1 MSASK
6 RLREDAAARK
16 AGLKSTES
24 EEGRKWLWKALNPA
38 DSNTAA
44 IGIPTGQSNNIST
57 LNYQSQYDITAPPGV
72 TSAYPSF
79 DCDLYLNHNP
89 VLFGT
94 AISYPSGSMDLSGVN
109 NFEINTVV
117 SPTDGGNYIVTVTI
131 TPDDIPP
138 KPVALRTVQ
147 QLTNSQIDPRAF
159 QYSNSLAS
167 KRVLYSQV
175 IQKARLSYGA
185 AHVIP
190 TCSDLHNGGL
200 ITACQQVCEPK
211 ESMIDETNGIHLL
224 SYNENDFPNIED
236 TIQNPQMYSAR
247 YNDGCYMPYK
257 IRDPFNN
264 DYVSSEREMTCRAP
278 YVVTGVSMLVADMF
292 GNLEGDKFVVSET
305 ATATRYT
312 VKQVPMTLVQATD
325 STMFKITGTTS
336 TATTG
341 GNTAKTKSN
350 VLAIRFDVCNL
361 IGQRGYFYVSL
372 NDEELKSSNSV
383 YSENYS
389 TIITSSASAS
399 SYKQMANMFNGPFN
413 ESLSGEFTANQLE
426 ASGNG
431 ALWMSMFQGKQW
443 FHIPRLITAWD
454 AQGTGASM
462 NPRGIQWVSVDTTY
476 TAAASLK
483 ALTRGTIPDM
493 LEKQMCTV
501 HMTGVSSTAPIKLI
515 MRIGVEILLTAS
527 SLYSPFKY
535 ISPEYDESAIKS
547 YLRCTRAM
555 RDAYYANAGG
565 IGGQAEFVK
574 AMTDLVEYGSPMALS
589 RVLNQGGNYVS
600 LIG

>member
-1 MSASK
+1 MSATK

-16 AGLKSTES
+16 AGLKSVES

-38 DSNTAA
+38 DSSTAA

-79 DCDLYLNHNP
+79 DCDLYLNHNS
-89 VLFGT
+89 VIFGT
-94 AISYPSGSMDLSGVN
+94 AISYPSGSIDLSAVGT
-109 NFEINTVV
+109 FEINTTVNAAEK
-117 SPTDGGNYIVTVTI
+117 TVTVKI
-131 TPDDIPP
+131 TPDDIPD

-175 IQKARLSYGA
+175 IQKARMSYGS

-278 YVVTGVSMLVADMF
+278 YVVTGVSLLVADQF
-292 GNLEGDKFVVSET
+292 GTVAGGVLSQTQTKD
-305 ATATRYT
+305 ATNFT
-312 VKQVPMTLVQATD
+312 VRQVPMTLTQAQD
-325 STMFKITGTTS
+325 STMFAI
-336 TATTG
+336 TATTQTARSNG
-341 GNTAKTKSN
+341 GTAETLSN

-372 NDEELKSSNSV
+372 NDESKSDAESKSYGFSN
-383 YSENYS
+383 
-389 TIITSSASAS
+389 IISNATSST
-399 SYKQMANMFNGPFN
+399 SYKQMSNMFNGPFV
-413 ESLSGEFTANQLE
+413 EGMSGTFTAGQLE
-426 ASGNG
+426 ATANKPI
-431 ALWMSMFQGKQW
+431 WQSMFQGKQW
-443 FHIPRLITAWD
+443 FRIPRLITAWD
-454 AQGTGASM
+454 AQGLGASQ
-462 NPRGIQWVSVDTTY
+462 NPMGIQWVSVDTTL
-476 TAAASLK
+476 TSLSSLK

-501 HMTGVSSTAPIKLI
+501 HMTGVSATAPIKLI
-515 MRIGVEILLTAS
+515 MRMGVEILLTAS

-565 IGGQAEFVK
+565 IGGQAEFIR
-574 AMTDLVEYGSPMALS
+574 AMTDLVEYGSPLALS

>member
-1 MSASK
+1 MSVAK
-6 RLREDAAARK
+6 RLREDEAARK
-16 AGLKSTES
+16 AGLKATES

-38 DSNTAA
+38 DPGTAA

-89 VLFGT
+89 VIFGT
-94 AISYPSGSMDLSGVN
+94 AISYPSGSMDLSGVGT
-109 NFEINTVV
+109 FEINTTVD
-117 SPTDGGNYIVTVTI
+117 TTEKTVTVKI
-131 TPDDIPP
+131 TPDDIPD

-147 QLTNSQIDPRAF
+147 QLMNSQIDPRAF

-175 IQKARLSYGA
+175 IQKARLSYGS

-190 TCSDLHNGGL
+190 TCSDLNNGGL

-278 YVVTGVSMLVADMF
+278 YVVTGVSLLVADQF
-292 GNLEGDKFVVSET
+292 GTVAGGVFTQTQTNA
-305 ATATRYT
+305 ATNYT
-312 VKQVPMTLVQATD
+312 VRQVPMVLKQAAD
-325 STMFKITGTTS
+325 STMFSIEATTS
-336 TATTG
+336 TAHTSG
-341 GNTAKTKSN
+341 GTAENLSN

-372 NDEELKSSNSV
+372 NDESKSS
-383 YSENYS
+383 
-389 TIITSSASAS
+389 TSSQAYGFS
-399 SYKQMANMFNGPFN
+399 SIISNSTSSTTYKQMSNMFNGPFA
-413 ESLSGEFTANQLE
+413 ETISGSFTAGQLE
-426 ASGNG
+426 AANNG
-431 ALWMSMFQGKQW
+431 PLWQSMFNGKQW

-454 AQGTGASM
+454 AQGTGASQ
-462 NPRGIQWVSVDTTY
+462 NPVGIQWVSVDVTMNSLS
-476 TAAASLK
+476 SLK

-565 IGGQAEFVK
+565 MGGQAEFIK
-574 AMTDLVEYGSPMALS
+574 ALTDLVEYGSPMALS

>member
-1 MSASK
+1 MSATK
-6 RLREDAAARK
+6 RLRADEAARK

-38 DSNTAA
+38 DPGTAA

-89 VLFGT
+89 VIFGT
-94 AISYPSGSMDLSGVN
+94 AISYPSGSMDLSGVGT
-109 NFEINTVV
+109 FEINTTVDEV
-117 SPTDGGNYIVTVTI
+117 KKEVTVKI
-131 TPDDIPP
+131 TPDDIPD
-138 KPVALRTVQ
+138 KPVAMRTVQ

-175 IQKARLSYGA
+175 IQKARLSYGS

-190 TCSDLHNGGL
+190 TCSDLNNGGL

-211 ESMIDETNGIHLL
+211 ESMIDEANGIHLL

-247 YNDGCYMPYK
+247 YNDGCYMTYK

-278 YVVTGVSMLVADMF
+278 YVVTGVSLLVADQF
-292 GNLEGDKFVVSET
+292 GTVNEGVFTRSTT
-305 ATATRYT
+305 ANATNYT
-312 VKQVPMTLVQATD
+312 VRQVPMTLTQAPD
-325 STMFKITGTTS
+325 STMFTIEATTS
-336 TATTG
+336 TAITEG
-341 GNTAKTKSN
+341 DIAATKSN

-372 NDEELKSSNSV
+372 NDESQNNVESKSYGFSNIISNS
-383 YSENYS
+383 
-389 TIITSSASAS
+389 TSST
-399 SYKQMANMFNGPFN
+399 SYKQMSNMFNGPFV
-413 ESLSGEFTANQLE
+413 EGMSGAFTAGQLKAE
-426 ASGNG
+426 TNG
-431 ALWMSMFQGKQW
+431 PLWKSMFQGKQW
-443 FHIPRLITAWD
+443 FHLPRLITAWD
-454 AQGTGASM
+454 SQGLGASQ
-462 NPRGIQWVSVDTTY
+462 NPVGIQWVSVDTTL
-476 TAAASLK
+476 TSLSSLK

-501 HMTGVSSTAPIKLI
+501 HMTGVSATAPIKLI
-515 MRIGVEILLTAS
+515 MRMGVEILLTAS

-565 IGGQAEFVK
+565 IGGQAEFIR
-574 AMTDLVEYGSPMALS
+574 AMTDLVEYGSPLALS

>member
-1 MSASK
+1 MSATK

-16 AGLKSTES
+16 AGLKATES

-38 DSNTAA
+38 DPGTAA
-44 IGIPTGQSNNIST
+44 IGVPTGQSNNIST
-57 LNYQSQYDITAPPGV
+57 LNYQSQYDVTAPPGV

-89 VLFGT
+89 VIFGT
-94 AISYPSGSMDLSGVN
+94 AISYPSGSMDLSGVGT
-109 NFEINTVV
+109 FEINTTVNQ
-117 SPTDGGNYIVTVTI
+117 TAKTVTVKI
-131 TPDDIPP
+131 TPDDIPDR
-138 KPVALRTVQ
+138 PVALRTVQ

-175 IQKARLSYGA
+175 IQKARLSYGSV
-185 AHVIP
+185 HVIP
-190 TCSDLHNGGL
+190 TCSDLNNGGL

-211 ESMIDETNGIHLL
+211 ESMIDDTNGIHLL
-224 SYNENDFPNIED
+224 AYNENDFPNIED

-257 IRDPFNN
+257 IRDPFKNE
-264 DYVSSEREMTCRAP
+264 YVSSEREVTCRAP
-278 YVVTGVSMLVADMF
+278 YVVTGVSMLVAYQF
-292 GNLEGDKFVVSET
+292 GTVTNGVFSQSTT
-305 ATATRYT
+305 ALATNYS
-312 VKQVPMTLVQATD
+312 VKQIPMTLTQATD
-325 STMFKITGTTS
+325 STMFTITGTTS
-336 TATTG
+336 TAQSS
-341 GNTAKTKSN
+341 GNTAENYSN

-372 NDEELKSSNSV
+372 NDESMVSTTSQTGGL
-383 YSENYS
+383 S
-389 TIITSSASAS
+389 TIISNGTSSTTF
-399 SYKQMANMFNGPFN
+399 KPMTNMFNGPFA
-413 ESLSGEFTANQLE
+413 ETLSGTFTAGQLE
-426 ASGNG
+426 AKQEG
-431 ALWMSMFQGKQW
+431 ALWTSMFSGKQW

-454 AQGTGASM
+454 VQGTGASE
-462 NPRGIQWVSVDTTY
+462 NPKGVQWVSVDTTL
-476 TAAASLK
+476 TAQSSLK

-565 IGGQAEFVK
+565 MGGQAEFIK
-574 AMTDLVEYGSPMALS
+574 ALSDLVEYGSPMALS

>member
-1 MSASK
+1 MSAAK
-6 RLREDAAARK
+6 RLRADEAARK
-16 AGLKSTES
+16 AGLKATES

-38 DSNTAA
+38 DPGTAA

-72 TSAYPSF
+72 SSAYPSF

-89 VLFGT
+89 VIFGT
-94 AISYPSGSMDLSGVN
+94 AISYPSGSMDLSGVGT
-109 NFEINTVV
+109 FEINTTVDE
-117 SPTDGGNYIVTVTI
+117 TKKEVTVKI
-131 TPDDIPP
+131 TPDDIPD

-167 KRVLYSQV
+167 KRVLYSQI
-175 IQKARLSYGA
+175 IQKARLSYGS

-190 TCSDLHNGGL
+190 TCSDLNNGGL

-224 SYNENDFPNIED
+224 SYSENDFPNIED

-278 YVVTGVSMLVADMF
+278 YVVTGVSLLVADQF
-292 GNLEGDKFVVSET
+292 GTVAGGVFAQSTT
-305 ATATRYT
+305 ANATNYT
-312 VKQVPMTLVQATD
+312 VRQVPMTLKQATD
-325 STMFKITGTTS
+325 STMFSIE
-336 TATTG
+336 ATTP
-341 GNTAKTKSN
+341 TARTAGEIADTKSN

-372 NDEELKSSNSV
+372 NDESKNSTTSTAYGFSN
-383 YSENYS
+383 
-389 TIITSSASAS
+389 IISNATSST
-399 SYKQMANMFNGPFN
+399 SYKQLSNMFNGPFV
-413 ESLSGEFTANQLE
+413 EGMSGGFTAGQLK
-426 ASGNG
+426 AADNG
-431 ALWMSMFQGKQW
+431 PLWQSMFQGKQW

-454 AQGTGASM
+454 AQGTGASQ
-462 NPRGIQWVSVDTTY
+462 NPVGIQWVSVDTTL
-476 TAAASLK
+476 TSLSSLK

-565 IGGQAEFVK
+565 IGGQAEFIK
-574 AMTDLVEYGSPMALS
+574 AMTDLVEYGSPLALS

>member
-38 DSNTAA
+38 DPGTAA

-72 TSAYPSF
+72 SSAYPSF

-89 VLFGT
+89 VIFGT
-94 AISYPSGSMDLSGVN
+94 AISYPSGSMDLSGVGT
-109 NFEINTVV
+109 FEINT
-117 SPTDGGNYIVTVTI
+117 TIDEAKKTVTVKI
-131 TPDDIPP
+131 TPDDIPD
-138 KPVALRTVQ
+138 KPVAMRTVQ

-167 KRVLYSQV
+167 KRVLYSQI
-175 IQKARLSYGA
+175 IQKARLSYGS

-190 TCSDLHNGGL
+190 TCSDLNNGGL

-278 YVVTGVSMLVADMF
+278 YVVTGVSLLVADQF
-292 GNLEGDKFVVSET
+292 GTVAGGVLTQSTT
-305 ATATRYT
+305 ANATNYT
-312 VKQVPMTLVQATD
+312 VRQVPMTLTQATD
-325 STMFKITGTTS
+325 STMFTIE
-336 TATTG
+336 ATTP
-341 GNTAKTKSN
+341 TAHTEGEIAATKSN

-372 NDEELKSSNSV
+372 NDESKKGAESKSYGFSN
-383 YSENYS
+383 
-389 TIITSSASAS
+389 IISNATSST
-399 SYKQMANMFNGPFN
+399 SYKQMSNMFNGPFV
-413 ESLSGEFTANQLE
+413 EGLSGDFTAGQLKAE
-426 ASGNG
+426 SNG
-431 ALWMSMFQGKQW
+431 PLWKSMFQGKQW
-443 FHIPRLITAWD
+443 FRIPRLITAWD
-454 AQGTGASM
+454 SQGLGASQ
-462 NPRGIQWVSVDTTY
+462 NPMGIQWVSVDTTL
-476 TAAASLK
+476 TSLSSLK

-515 MRIGVEILLTAS
+515 IRIGVEILLTAS

-565 IGGQAEFVK
+565 IGGQAEFIR
-574 AMTDLVEYGSPMALS
+574 AMTDLVEYGSPLALS

>member
-1 MSASK
+1 MSAAK
-6 RLREDAAARK
+6 RLRADEAARK
-16 AGLKSTES
+16 AGLKATES

-38 DSNTAA
+38 DPGTAA

-72 TSAYPSF
+72 SSAYPSF

-89 VLFGT
+89 VIFGT
-94 AISYPSGSMDLSGVN
+94 AISYPSGSMDLSGVGT
-109 NFEINTVV
+109 FEINTTV
-117 SPTDGGNYIVTVTI
+117 DEAAKEVTVKI
-131 TPDDIPP
+131 TPDDIPD
-138 KPVALRTVQ
+138 KPVAIRTVQ

-167 KRVLYSQV
+167 KRVLYSQI
-175 IQKARLSYGA
+175 IQKARLSYGS

-190 TCSDLHNGGL
+190 TCSDLNNGGL

-278 YVVTGVSMLVADMF
+278 YVVTGVSMLVANQF
-292 GNLEGDKFVVSET
+292 GSVAGGVFTKTET
-305 ATATRYT
+305 AQATNYT
-312 VKQVPMTLVQATD
+312 VKQIPMTLTQATD
-325 STMFKITGTTS
+325 STMFTIEGKASTADTGGTT
-336 TATTG
+336 AY
-341 GNTAKTKSN
+341 KKSN

-372 NDEELKSSNSV
+372 NDESKIDTQSKSYGFSNIISNS
-383 YSENYS
+383 
-389 TIITSSASAS
+389 TSST
-399 SYKQMANMFNGPFN
+399 SYKQMSNMFNGPFA
-413 ESLSGEFTANQLE
+413 ETISGGFSAGQLK
-426 ASGNG
+426 ASDNG
-431 ALWMSMFQGKQW
+431 PLWQSMFQGKQW
-443 FHIPRLITAWD
+443 FRIPRLITAWNS
-454 AQGTGASM
+454 QGFGASQ
-462 NPRGIQWVSVDTTY
+462 NPMGIQWVSVDTTL
-476 TAAASLK
+476 TSLSSLK

-565 IGGQAEFVK
+565 IGGQAEFIR
-574 AMTDLVEYGSPMALS
+574 AMTDLVEYGSPLALS

>member
-1 MSASK
+1 MSAAK

-16 AGLKSTES
+16 AGLKSVES

-38 DSNTAA
+38 DSSTAA

-89 VLFGT
+89 VIFGT
-94 AISYPSGSMDLSGVN
+94 AISYPSGSIDLSAVGT
-109 NFEINTVV
+109 FEISTTVNTAEK
-117 SPTDGGNYIVTVTI
+117 TVTVKI
-131 TPDDIPP
+131 TPDDIPD

-159 QYSNSLAS
+159 QYSNSLSS
-167 KRVLYSQV
+167 KRVLYSQI
-175 IQKARLSYGA
+175 IQKARMSYGS

-278 YVVTGVSMLVADMF
+278 YVVTGVSMLVADQF
-292 GNLEGDKFVVSET
+292 GTVAGGVITQTQTKD
-305 ATATRYT
+305 ATNFT
-312 VKQVPMTLVQATD
+312 VKQVPMTLTQATD
-325 STMFKITGTTS
+325 STMFVITGTTS
-336 TATTG
+336 TAHSNG
-341 GNTAKTKSN
+341 GTAENMSN

-372 NDEELKSSNSV
+372 NDEELYNNAGQV
-383 YSENYS
+383 VQGARS
-389 TIITSSASAS
+389 TIISNSTSST
-399 SYKQMANMFNGPFN
+399 SYK
-413 ESLSGEFTANQLE
+413 LTANLFGGKLNETISNAFAVGQLN
-426 ASGNG
+426 AGAVGNPFW
-431 ALWMSMFQGKQW
+431 ASMFSGKQW

-454 AQGTGASM
+454 AQGTGASE
-462 NPRGIQWVSVDTTY
+462 NPVGIQWVSVDTTL
-476 TAAASLK
+476 TSLSSLK

-515 MRIGVEILLTAS
+515 LRMGVEILLTAS

-565 IGGQAEFVK
+565 IGGQAEFIK
-574 AMTDLVEYGSPMALS
+574 AMSDLVEYGSPMALS

>member
-1 MSASK
+1 MSAAK
-6 RLREDAAARK
+6 RLRADEAARK

-38 DSNTAA
+38 DPGTAA

-89 VLFGT
+89 VIFGT
-94 AISYPSGSMDLSGVN
+94 AISYPSGSMDLSGVGT
-109 NFEINTVV
+109 FEINTTV
-117 SPTDGGNYIVTVTI
+117 NEAEKKVTVKI
-131 TPDDIPP
+131 TPDDIPD
-138 KPVALRTVQ
+138 KPVAMRTVQ

-167 KRVLYSQV
+167 KRVLYSQA

-190 TCSDLHNGGL
+190 TCSDLNNGGL

-278 YVVTGVSMLVADMF
+278 YVVTGVSLLVADQF
-292 GNLEGDKFVVSET
+292 GTVNEGVFTRSTT
-305 ATATRYT
+305 ANATNYT
-312 VKQVPMTLVQATD
+312 VRQVPMTLTQATD
-325 STMFKITGTTS
+325 STMFTIEATTS
-336 TATTG
+336 TAITEG
-341 GNTAKTKSN
+341 DIAATKSN

-372 NDEELKSSNSV
+372 NDESKNELDSKSYGFSSIISND
-383 YSENYS
+383 
-389 TIITSSASAS
+389 TSST
-399 SYKQMANMFNGPFN
+399 SYKQLSNMFNGPFV
-413 ESLSGEFTANQLE
+413 EGLSGRFTAGQLKAE
-426 ASGNG
+426 TNG
-431 ALWMSMFQGKQW
+431 PLWKSMFQGKQW
-443 FHIPRLITAWD
+443 FHLPRLITAWD
-454 AQGTGASM
+454 TQGLGASQ
-462 NPRGIQWVSVDTTY
+462 NPVGIQWVSVDTTL
-476 TAAASLK
+476 TSLSSLK

-515 MRIGVEILLTAS
+515 MRIGVEILLTSS

-565 IGGQAEFVK
+565 IGGQAEFIR
-574 AMTDLVEYGSPMALS
+574 AMTDLVEYGSPLALS

>member
-1 MSASK
+1 MSATK
-6 RLREDAAARK
+6 RLRADEAARK

-38 DSNTAA
+38 DPGTAA

-89 VLFGT
+89 VIFGT
-94 AISYPSGSMDLSGVN
+94 AISYPSGSMDLSGVGT
-109 NFEINTVV
+109 FEINTTVDTV
-117 SPTDGGNYIVTVTI
+117 KKEVTVKI
-131 TPDDIPP
+131 TPDDIPD

-147 QLTNSQIDPRAF
+147 QLMNSQIDPRAF

-175 IQKARLSYGA
+175 IQKARLSYGS

-190 TCSDLHNGGL
+190 TCSDLNNGGL

-211 ESMIDETNGIHLL
+211 ESMIDEANGIHLL

-278 YVVTGVSMLVADMF
+278 YVVTGVSLLVADQF
-292 GNLEGDKFVVSET
+292 GTVDGGVFTQTQTNA
-305 ATATRYT
+305 ATNYT
-312 VKQVPMTLVQATD
+312 VRQVPMTLKQAAD
-325 STMFKITGTTS
+325 STMFSIE
-336 TATTG
+336 ATT
-341 GNTAKTKSN
+341 NTARTAGGTAETKSN

-372 NDEELKSSNSV
+372 NDESKSS
-383 YSENYS
+383 
-389 TIITSSASAS
+389 TSSQSYGFSSIISNATSS
-399 SYKQMANMFNGPFN
+399 TSYKLTSNMFNGPFT
-413 ESLSGEFTANQLE
+413 EGLSGSFTVGQLT
-426 ASGNG
+426 AADNG
-431 ALWMSMFQGKQW
+431 SLWQSMFDGKQW

-454 AQGTGASM
+454 AQGTGASQ
-462 NPRGIQWVSVDTTY
+462 NPVGIQWVSVDTTL
-476 TAAASLK
+476 TSLSSLK

-501 HMTGVSSTAPIKLI
+501 HMTGVSATAPIKLI
-515 MRIGVEILLTAS
+515 MRMGVEILLTAS

-565 IGGQAEFVK
+565 MGGQAEFIK

>member
-1 MSASK
+1 MSAEK
-6 RLREDAAARK
+6 RLREDEAARK

-38 DSNTAA
+38 DPGTAA

-79 DCDLYLNHNP
+79 DCDLYLNHNA

-94 AISYPSGSMDLSGVN
+94 AISYPSGSMDLSGVGT
-109 NFEINTVV
+109 FEINTTVDTV
-117 SPTDGGNYIVTVTI
+117 KKMVTVKI
-131 TPDDIPP
+131 TPDDIPD

-147 QLTNSQIDPRAF
+147 QLMNSQIDPRAF

-175 IQKARLSYGA
+175 IQKARLSYGS

-190 TCSDLHNGGL
+190 TCSDLNNGGL

-278 YVVTGVSMLVADMF
+278 YVVTGVSLLVADQF
-292 GNLEGDKFVVSET
+292 GTVAGGVLTQTQTKD
-305 ATATRYT
+305 ATNYT
-312 VKQVPMTLVQATD
+312 VRQVPMTLKQAAD
-325 STMFKITGTTS
+325 STMFSIEAETS
-336 TATTG
+336 TAHTG
-341 GNTAKTKSN
+341 GGTAETMSN

-372 NDEELKSSNSV
+372 NDESKKSSNSQS
-383 YSENYS
+383 YGFSS
-389 TIITSSASAS
+389 IISNSTSSTSFKLTS
-399 SYKQMANMFNGPFN
+399 NMFNGAFT
-413 ESLSGEFTANQLE
+413 EGMSGDFSAGQLTA
-426 ASGNG
+426 ADNG
-431 ALWMSMFQGKQW
+431 PLWQSMFNGKQW

-462 NPRGIQWVSVDTTY
+462 NPVGIQWVSVDTTL
-476 TAAASLK
+476 TSLSSLK

-515 MRIGVEILLTAS
+515 MRVGVEILLTAS

-565 IGGQAEFVK
+565 MGGQAEFIK

>member
-1 MSASK
+1 MSATK
-6 RLREDAAARK
+6 RLRADEAARK
-16 AGLKSTES
+16 AGLKATES

-38 DSNTAA
+38 DPGTAA

-89 VLFGT
+89 VIFGT
-94 AISYPSGSMDLSGVN
+94 AISYPSGSMDLSGVGT
-109 NFEINTVV
+109 FEINTTVNV
-117 SPTDGGNYIVTVTI
+117 EKKKVTVKI
-131 TPDDIPP
+131 TPDDIPD
-138 KPVALRTVQ
+138 KPVAMRTVQ

-167 KRVLYSQV
+167 KRVLYSQI
-175 IQKARLSYGA
+175 IQKARLSYGS

-190 TCSDLHNGGL
+190 TCSDLNNGGL

-264 DYVSSEREMTCRAP
+264 DYVASEREMTCRAP
-278 YVVTGVSMLVADMF
+278 YVVTGVSLLVADQF
-292 GNLEGDKFVVSET
+292 GTVAGGVFTPSTT
-305 ATATRYT
+305 ANATNYT
-312 VKQVPMTLVQATD
+312 VRQVPMTLTQAAD
-325 STMFKITGTTS
+325 STMFTIEATTS
-336 TATTG
+336 TARTEG
-341 GNTAKTKSN
+341 EIAATKSN

-372 NDEELKSSNSV
+372 NDETKNSTTSESYGFSN
-383 YSENYS
+383 
-389 TIITSSASAS
+389 IISNATSSTT
-399 SYKQMANMFNGPFN
+399 YKQMSNMFNGPFV
-413 ESLSGEFTANQLE
+413 EGMSGGFTAGQIKAE
-426 ASGNG
+426 SNG
-431 ALWMSMFQGKQW
+431 PLWQSMFQGKQW
-443 FHIPRLITAWD
+443 FRIPRLITAWD
-454 AQGTGASM
+454 SQGFGASQ
-462 NPRGIQWVSVDTTY
+462 NPMGIQWVSVDTTL
-476 TAAASLK
+476 TSLSSLK

-501 HMTGVSSTAPIKLI
+501 HMTGVSATAPIKLI
-515 MRIGVEILLTAS
+515 MRMGVEILLTAS

>member
-38 DSNTAA
+38 DPGIAA

-72 TSAYPSF
+72 SSAYPSF

-89 VLFGT
+89 VIFGT
-94 AISYPSGSMDLSGVN
+94 AISYPSGSMDLSGVGT
-109 NFEINTVV
+109 FEINTTVNAAEK
-117 SPTDGGNYIVTVTI
+117 TVTVKI
-131 TPDDIPP
+131 TPDDIPD
-138 KPVALRTVQ
+138 KPVAMRTVQ

-167 KRVLYSQV
+167 KRVLYSQI

-190 TCSDLHNGGL
+190 TCSDLNNGGL

-211 ESMIDETNGIHLL
+211 ESMIDETNGIYLL

-264 DYVSSEREMTCRAP
+264 DYVASEREMTCRAP
-278 YVVTGVSMLVADMF
+278 YVVTGVSLLVADQF
-292 GNLEGDKFVVSET
+292 GAVAGGVFTRTTT
-305 ATATRYT
+305 ANATNYT
-312 VKQVPMTLVQATD
+312 VRQVPMTLTQAAD
-325 STMFKITGTTS
+325 STMFTIEATTS
-336 TATTG
+336 TAITEG
-341 GNTAKTKSN
+341 DIASSKSN

-372 NDEELKSSNSV
+372 NDESKIDTQSKSYGFSN
-383 YSENYS
+383 
-389 TIITSSASAS
+389 IISNETSST
-399 SYKQMANMFNGPFN
+399 SYKQMSNMFNGPFV
-413 ESLSGEFTANQLE
+413 EGLSGGFSVGQLKAE
-426 ASGNG
+426 SNG
-431 ALWMSMFQGKQW
+431 PLWKSMFQGKQW

-454 AQGTGASM
+454 SQGTGASQ
-462 NPRGIQWVSVDTTY
+462 NPIGIQWVSVDTTM
-476 TAAASLK
+476 TSLSSLK

-565 IGGQAEFVK
+565 IGGQAEFIR
-574 AMTDLVEYGSPMALS
+574 AMTDLVEYGSPLALS

>member
-1 MSASK
+1 MSVAK
-6 RLREDAAARK
+6 RLREDEAARK
-16 AGLKSTES
+16 AGLKATES

-38 DSNTAA
+38 DPSTAA

-89 VLFGT
+89 VIFGT
-94 AISYPSGSMDLSGVN
+94 AISYPSGSMDLSGVGT
-109 NFEINTVV
+109 FEINTTVD
-117 SPTDGGNYIVTVTI
+117 TTAKTVTVKI
-131 TPDDIPP
+131 TPDDIPD

-175 IQKARLSYGA
+175 IQKARLSYGS

-190 TCSDLHNGGL
+190 TCSDLNNGGL

-278 YVVTGVSMLVADMF
+278 YVVTGVSMLVAYQF
-292 GNLEGDKFVVSET
+292 GTVAGGVLTESTT
-305 ATATRYT
+305 ANATNYT
-312 VKQVPMTLVQATD
+312 VKQMPMTLTQAPD
-325 STMFKITGTTS
+325 STMFTISGTAS
-336 TATTG
+336 TTKSSG
-341 GNTAKTKSN
+341 GTAENMSN

-361 IGQRGYFYVSL
+361 VGQRGYFYVSL
-372 NDEELKSSNSV
+372 NDESKSS
-383 YSENYS
+383 
-389 TIITSSASAS
+389 TSSQSYGFSNIISNSTS
-399 SYKQMANMFNGPFN
+399 STTYKLTSNMFNGPFA
-413 ESLSGEFTANQLE
+413 EGMSGTFTAGQLE
-426 ASGNG
+426 AANNG
-431 ALWMSMFQGKQW
+431 PLWQSMFQGKQW

-454 AQGTGASM
+454 AQGTGASQ
-462 NPRGIQWVSVDTTY
+462 NPVGIQWVSVDTTL
-476 TAAASLK
+476 TSLSSLK

-527 SLYSPFKY
+527 SIYSPFKY

-565 IGGQAEFVK
+565 MGGQAEFIK
-574 AMTDLVEYGSPMALS
+574 ALTDLVEYGSPMALS

>member
-1 MSASK
+1 MSAAK
-6 RLREDAAARK
+6 RLRADEAARK
-16 AGLKSTES
+16 AGLKATES

-38 DSNTAA
+38 DPGTAA

-72 TSAYPSF
+72 SSAYPSF

-89 VLFGT
+89 VIFGT
-94 AISYPSGSMDLSGVN
+94 AISYPSGSMDLSGVGT
-109 NFEINTVV
+109 FEINTTVV
-117 SPTDGGNYIVTVTI
+117 NNEVTVKI
-131 TPDDIPP
+131 TPDDIPD
-138 KPVALRTVQ
+138 KPVAMRTVQ

-167 KRVLYSQV
+167 KRVLYSQI
-175 IQKARLSYGA
+175 IQKARLSYGS

-190 TCSDLHNGGL
+190 TCSDLNNGGL

-278 YVVTGVSMLVADMF
+278 YVVTGVSLLVADQF
-292 GNLEGDKFVVSET
+292 GTVVEGVFTENTT
-305 ATATRYT
+305 ANATNYT
-312 VKQVPMTLVQATD
+312 VRQVPMTLTQAAD
-325 STMFKITGTTS
+325 STMFTIEATTS
-336 TATTG
+336 TAHTG
-341 GNTAKTKSN
+341 GEVAATKSN

-372 NDEELKSSNSV
+372 NDESKKESQSKTYGFSNIISNS
-383 YSENYS
+383 
-389 TIITSSASAS
+389 TSST
-399 SYKQMANMFNGPFN
+399 SYKQLSNMFNGPFV
-413 ESLSGEFTANQLE
+413 EGMSGTFTAGQLK
-426 ASGNG
+426 AADNG
-431 ALWMSMFQGKQW
+431 PLWQSMFQGKQW
-443 FHIPRLITAWD
+443 FRIPRLITAWD
-454 AQGTGASM
+454 VQGTGASM
-462 NPRGIQWVSVDTTY
+462 NPMGIQWVSVDTTL
-476 TAAASLK
+476 TSLSSLK

-565 IGGQAEFVK
+565 IGGQAEFIR
-574 AMTDLVEYGSPMALS
+574 AMTDLVEYGSPLALS

>member
-1 MSASK
+1 MSATK
-6 RLREDAAARK
+6 RLRADEAARK
-16 AGLKSTES
+16 AGLKSAES

-38 DSNTAA
+38 DPGTAA

-89 VLFGT
+89 VIFGT
-94 AISYPSGSMDLSGVN
+94 AISYPSGSMDLSGVGT
-109 NFEINTVV
+109 FEINTTVDV
-117 SPTDGGNYIVTVTI
+117 EKKKVTVKI
-131 TPDDIPP
+131 TPDDIPD
-138 KPVALRTVQ
+138 KPVAMRTVQ
-147 QLTNSQIDPRAF
+147 QLTNSQIDPRSF

-175 IQKARLSYGA
+175 IQKARLSYGS

-190 TCSDLHNGGL
+190 TCSDLNNGGL

-278 YVVTGVSMLVADMF
+278 YVVTGVSLLVADQF
-292 GNLEGDKFVVSET
+292 GTVNEGVFTRSTT
-305 ATATRYT
+305 ANATNYT
-312 VKQVPMTLVQATD
+312 VRQVPMTLTQAPD
-325 STMFKITGTTS
+325 STMFTIEVTTS
-336 TATTG
+336 TAITEG
-341 GNTAKTKSN
+341 DIAATKSN

-372 NDEELKSSNSV
+372 NDESQNNVESKSYGFSNIISNS
-383 YSENYS
+383 
-389 TIITSSASAS
+389 TSST
-399 SYKQMANMFNGPFN
+399 SYKQMSNMFNGPFV
-413 ESLSGEFTANQLE
+413 EGMSGGFTAGQLKAE
-426 ASGNG
+426 TNG
-431 ALWMSMFQGKQW
+431 PLWKSMFQGKQW
-443 FHIPRLITAWD
+443 FRIPRLITAWD
-454 AQGTGASM
+454 SQGLGASQ
-462 NPRGIQWVSVDTTY
+462 NPMGIQWVSVDTTL
-476 TAAASLK
+476 TSLSSLK

-501 HMTGVSSTAPIKLI
+501 HMTGVSATAPIKLI
-515 MRIGVEILLTAS
+515 MRMGVEILLTAS

-565 IGGQAEFVK
+565 IGGQAEFIR
-574 AMTDLVEYGSPMALS
+574 AMTDLVEYGSPLALS

>member
-1 MSASK
+1 MSAAK
-6 RLREDAAARK
+6 RLRADEAARK

-38 DSNTAA
+38 DPGTAA

-89 VLFGT
+89 VIFGT
-94 AISYPSGSMDLSGVN
+94 AISYPSGSMDLSGVGT
-109 NFEINTVV
+109 FEINTTV
-117 SPTDGGNYIVTVTI
+117 DEAKKKVTVKI
-131 TPDDIPP
+131 TPDDIPD
-138 KPVALRTVQ
+138 KPVAMRTVQ

-167 KRVLYSQV
+167 KRVLYSQA

-190 TCSDLHNGGL
+190 TCSDLNNGGL

-278 YVVTGVSMLVADMF
+278 YVVTGVSLLVADQF
-292 GNLEGDKFVVSET
+292 GTVEGGVFTRSTT
-305 ATATRYT
+305 ANATNYT
-312 VKQVPMTLVQATD
+312 VRQVPMTLTQATD
-325 STMFKITGTTS
+325 STMFTIEATTS
-336 TATTG
+336 TAITEG
-341 GNTAKTKSN
+341 DIAATKSN

-372 NDEELKSSNSV
+372 NDESKNELDSKSYGFSSIISND
-383 YSENYS
+383 
-389 TIITSSASAS
+389 TSST
-399 SYKQMANMFNGPFN
+399 SYKQLSNMFNGPFV
-413 ESLSGEFTANQLE
+413 EGLSGRFTAGQLKAE
-426 ASGNG
+426 TNG
-431 ALWMSMFQGKQW
+431 PLWKSMFQGKQW
-443 FHIPRLITAWD
+443 FHLPRLITAWD
-454 AQGTGASM
+454 TQGLGASQ
-462 NPRGIQWVSVDTTY
+462 NPVGIQWVSVDTTL
-476 TAAASLK
+476 TSLSSLK

-515 MRIGVEILLTAS
+515 MRIGVEILLTSS

-565 IGGQAEFVK
+565 IGGQAEFIR
-574 AMTDLVEYGSPMALS
+574 AMTDLVEYGSPLALS

>member
-1 MSASK
+1 MSATK
-6 RLREDAAARK
+6 RLRADEAARK

-38 DSNTAA
+38 DPGTAA

-89 VLFGT
+89 VIFGT
-94 AISYPSGSMDLSGVN
+94 AISYPSGSMDLSGVGT
-109 NFEINTVV
+109 FEINTTVD
-117 SPTDGGNYIVTVTI
+117 TAKKKVTVKI
-131 TPDDIPP
+131 TPDDIPD
-138 KPVALRTVQ
+138 KPVAMRTVQ

-167 KRVLYSQV
+167 KRVLYSQI
-175 IQKARLSYGA
+175 IQKARLSYGS

-190 TCSDLHNGGL
+190 TCSDLNNGGL

-264 DYVSSEREMTCRAP
+264 DYVASEREMTCRAP
-278 YVVTGVSMLVADMF
+278 YVVTGVSLLVADQF
-292 GNLEGDKFVVSET
+292 GTVAGNVFTSTTT
-305 ATATRYT
+305 ANATNYT
-312 VKQVPMTLVQATD
+312 VRQVPMTLTQAAD
-325 STMFKITGTTS
+325 STMFTIEATTS
-336 TATTG
+336 TARTEG
-341 GNTAKTKSN
+341 EVASTKSN

-372 NDEELKSSNSV
+372 NDESKSSTT
-383 YSENYS
+383 S
-389 TIITSSASAS
+389 TSYGFSNIISNATSSTT
-399 SYKQMANMFNGPFN
+399 YKQMSNMFNGPFV
-413 ESLSGEFTANQLE
+413 EGMSGGFTVGQLE
-426 ASGNG
+426 AANNG
-431 ALWMSMFQGKQW
+431 PLWQSMFQGKQW
-443 FHIPRLITAWD
+443 FRIPRLITAWD
-454 AQGTGASM
+454 TQGTGASQ
-462 NPRGIQWVSVDTTY
+462 NPMGIQWVSVDTTL
-476 TAAASLK
+476 TSLSSLK

-501 HMTGVSSTAPIKLI
+501 HMTGVSATAPIKLI
-515 MRIGVEILLTAS
+515 MRMGVEILLTAS

-565 IGGQAEFVK
+565 IGGQAEFIR
-574 AMTDLVEYGSPMALS
+574 AMTDLVEYGSPLALS

>member
-1 MSASK
+1 MSATK

-16 AGLKSTES
+16 AGLKATES

-38 DSNTAA
+38 DPGTAA

-57 LNYQSQYDITAPPGV
+57 LNYQSQYDVTAPPGV

-89 VLFGT
+89 VIFGT
-94 AISYPSGSMDLSGVN
+94 AISYPSGSMDLSGVGT
-109 NFEINTVV
+109 FEINTEVN
-117 SPTDGGNYIVTVTI
+117 TTAKTVTVKI
-131 TPDDIPP
+131 TPDDIPDR
-138 KPVALRTVQ
+138 PVALRTVQ

-175 IQKARLSYGA
+175 IQKARLSYGSV
-185 AHVIP
+185 HVIP
-190 TCSDLHNGGL
+190 TCSDLNNGGL

-211 ESMIDETNGIHLL
+211 ESMIDDTNGIHLL
-224 SYNENDFPNIED
+224 AYNENDFPNIED

-257 IRDPFNN
+257 IRDPFKNE
-264 DYVSSEREMTCRAP
+264 YVSSEREVTCRAP
-278 YVVTGVSMLVADMF
+278 YVVTGVSMLVAYQF
-292 GNLEGDKFVVSET
+292 GTVTGGVFTQSTT
-305 ATATRYT
+305 ALATNYS
-312 VKQVPMTLVQATD
+312 VKQIPMTLTQATD
-325 STMFKITGTTS
+325 STMFTITGTSS
-336 TATTG
+336 TALSS
-341 GNTAKTKSN
+341 GNTAETYSN

-372 NDEELKSSNSV
+372 NDESMVSTTSQTGGL
-383 YSENYS
+383 S
-389 TIITSSASAS
+389 TIISNDTSSTTF
-399 SYKQMANMFNGPFN
+399 KPMANMFNGPFS
-413 ESLSGEFTANQLE
+413 ESLSGTFTAGQLE
-426 ASGNG
+426 AKQEG
-431 ALWMSMFQGKQW
+431 ALWTSMFDGKQW

-454 AQGTGASM
+454 AQGTGSSE
-462 NPRGIQWVSVDTTY
+462 NPKGVQWVSVDTTL
-476 TAAASLK
+476 TALSSLK

-515 MRIGVEILLTAS
+515 MRMGVEILLTAS

-565 IGGQAEFVK
+565 MGGQAEFIK
-574 AMTDLVEYGSPMALS
+574 ALSDLVEYGSPMALS

>member
-1 MSASK
+1 MSATK
-6 RLREDAAARK
+6 RLRADEAARK

-38 DSNTAA
+38 DPGTAA

-89 VLFGT
+89 VIFGT
-94 AISYPSGSMDLSGVN
+94 AISYPSGSMDLSGVGT
-109 NFEINTVV
+109 FEINTTVDEV
-117 SPTDGGNYIVTVTI
+117 KKEVTVKI
-131 TPDDIPP
+131 TPDDIPD
-138 KPVALRTVQ
+138 KPVAMRTVQ
-147 QLTNSQIDPRAF
+147 QLTNSQIDPRSF

-175 IQKARLSYGA
+175 IQKARLSYGS

-190 TCSDLHNGGL
+190 TCSDLNNGGL

-278 YVVTGVSMLVADMF
+278 YVVTGVSLLVADQF
-292 GNLEGDKFVVSET
+292 GTVAGGVFTQTET
-305 ATATRYT
+305 AQATNYT
-312 VKQVPMTLVQATD
+312 VRQVPMTLTQATD
-325 STMFKITGTTS
+325 STMFTIEATTS
-336 TATTG
+336 TAITEG
-341 GNTAKTKSN
+341 DIAATKSN

-372 NDEELKSSNSV
+372 NDESQNNVESKSYGFSNIISNS
-383 YSENYS
+383 
-389 TIITSSASAS
+389 TSST
-399 SYKQMANMFNGPFN
+399 SYKQMSNMFNGPFV
-413 ESLSGEFTANQLE
+413 EGMSGGFTAGQLKAE
-426 ASGNG
+426 TNG
-431 ALWMSMFQGKQW
+431 PLWKSMFQGKQW
-443 FHIPRLITAWD
+443 FHLPRLITAWD
-454 AQGTGASM
+454 SQGLGASQ
-462 NPRGIQWVSVDTTY
+462 NPMGIQWVSVDTTL
-476 TAAASLK
+476 TSLSSLK

-501 HMTGVSSTAPIKLI
+501 HMTGVSATAPIKLI
-515 MRIGVEILLTAS
+515 MRMGVEILLTAS

-565 IGGQAEFVK
+565 IGGQAEFIR
-574 AMTDLVEYGSPMALS
+574 AMTDLVEYGSPLALS

>member
-1 MSASK
+1 MSATK
-6 RLREDAAARK
+6 RLRADEAARK
-16 AGLKSTES
+16 AGLKATES

-38 DSNTAA
+38 DPGTAA

-72 TSAYPSF
+72 SSAYPSF

-89 VLFGT
+89 VIFGT
-94 AISYPSGSMDLSGVN
+94 AISYPSGSMDLSGVGT
-109 NFEINTVV
+109 FEINTTVNQ
-117 SPTDGGNYIVTVTI
+117 TEKTVTVKI
-131 TPDDIPP
+131 TPDDIPD
-138 KPVALRTVQ
+138 KPVAMRTVQ

-167 KRVLYSQV
+167 KRVLYSQI
-175 IQKARLSYGA
+175 IQKARLSYGS

-190 TCSDLHNGGL
+190 TCSDLNNGGL

-278 YVVTGVSMLVADMF
+278 YVVTGVSLLVADQF
-292 GNLEGDKFVVSET
+292 GTVAGNVFTPSTT
-305 ATATRYT
+305 ANATNYT
-312 VKQVPMTLVQATD
+312 VRQVPMTLTQAAD
-325 STMFKITGTTS
+325 STMFTIEATTS
-336 TATTG
+336 TALTEG
-341 GNTAKTKSN
+341 EIAATKSN

-372 NDEELKSSNSV
+372 NDESKNSTSSQSYGFSNIISNS
-383 YSENYS
+383 
-389 TIITSSASAS
+389 TSST
-399 SYKQMANMFNGPFN
+399 SYKQMSNMFNGPFV
-413 ESLSGEFTANQLE
+413 EGMSGDFTAGQLK
-426 ASGNG
+426 ADTNG
-431 ALWMSMFQGKQW
+431 PLWQSMFNGKQW
-443 FHIPRLITAWD
+443 FRIPRLITAWD
-454 AQGTGASM
+454 VQGTGASM
-462 NPRGIQWVSVDTTY
+462 NPMGIQWVSVDTTL
-476 TAAASLK
+476 TSLSSLK

-565 IGGQAEFVK
+565 IGGQAEFIK
-574 AMTDLVEYGSPMALS
+574 AMTDLVEYGSPLALS

>member
-1 MSASK
+1 MSATK

-16 AGLKSTES
+16 AGLKATES

-38 DSNTAA
+38 DPGTAA

-57 LNYQSQYDITAPPGV
+57 LNYQSQYDVTAPPGV

-89 VLFGT
+89 VIFGT
-94 AISYPSGSMDLSGVN
+94 AISYPSGSMDLSGVGT
-109 NFEINTVV
+109 FEINTTIDT
-117 SPTDGGNYIVTVTI
+117 SKKEVTVKI
-131 TPDDIPP
+131 TPDDIPDR
-138 KPVALRTVQ
+138 PVALRTVQ

-175 IQKARLSYGA
+175 IQKARLSYGSV
-185 AHVIP
+185 HVIP
-190 TCSDLHNGGL
+190 TCSDLNNGGL

-211 ESMIDETNGIHLL
+211 ESMIDDTNGIHLL
-224 SYNENDFPNIED
+224 AYNENDFPNIED

-257 IRDPFNN
+257 IRDPFKNE
-264 DYVSSEREMTCRAP
+264 YISSEREVTCRAP
-278 YVVTGVSMLVADMF
+278 YVVTGVSMLVAYQF
-292 GNLEGDKFVVSET
+292 GTVTDGVFTQSTT
-305 ATATRYT
+305 ANATNYS
-312 VKQVPMTLVQATD
+312 VKQIPMTLTQATD
-325 STMFKITGTTS
+325 STMFTISATTS
-336 TATTG
+336 TALSS
-341 GNTAKTKSN
+341 GNTAENMSN

-372 NDEELKSSNSV
+372 NDESMVNASSQTGGL
-383 YSENYS
+383 S
-389 TIITSSASAS
+389 TIISNNTSSTTF
-399 SYKQMANMFNGPFN
+399 KPMANMFNGPFA
-413 ESLSGEFTANQLE
+413 ETLSGTFTAGQLE
-426 ASGNG
+426 AANNG
-431 ALWMSMFQGKQW
+431 PLWSSMFQGKQW

-454 AQGTGASM
+454 VQGTGASE
-462 NPRGIQWVSVDTTY
+462 NPKGVQWVSVDTTL
-476 TAAASLK
+476 TSLSSLK

-515 MRIGVEILLTAS
+515 MRMGVEILLTAS

-565 IGGQAEFVK
+565 MGGQAEFIK
-574 AMTDLVEYGSPMALS
+574 ALSDLVEYGSPMALS

>member
-1 MSASK
+1 M
-6 RLREDAAARK
+6 REDAAARK

-38 DSNTAA
+38 DPGTAA

-72 TSAYPSF
+72 SSAYPSF

-89 VLFGT
+89 VIFGT
-94 AISYPSGSMDLSGVN
+94 AVSYPSGSMDLSGVGT
-109 NFEINTVV
+109 FEINTTVNEAEK
-117 SPTDGGNYIVTVTI
+117 TVTVKI
-131 TPDDIPP
+131 TPDDIPD
-138 KPVALRTVQ
+138 KPVAMRTVQ
-147 QLTNSQIDPRAF
+147 QLTNSQIDPRSF

-190 TCSDLHNGGL
+190 TCSDLNNGGL

-278 YVVTGVSMLVADMF
+278 YVVTGVSLLVADQF
-292 GNLEGDKFVVSET
+292 GTVAGGVFTPSTT
-305 ATATRYT
+305 ANATNYT
-312 VKQVPMTLVQATD
+312 VRQVPMTLKQATD
-325 STMFKITGTTS
+325 STMFTIE
-336 TATTG
+336 ATTP
-341 GNTAKTKSN
+341 TARTEGEIAATKSN

-372 NDEELKSSNSV
+372 NDESQKSAESKAYGFSNIISNS
-383 YSENYS
+383 
-389 TIITSSASAS
+389 TSST
-399 SYKQMANMFNGPFN
+399 SYKQMSNMFNGPFV
-413 ESLSGEFTANQLE
+413 EGMSGGFTAGQIKAE
-426 ASGNG
+426 TNG
-431 ALWMSMFQGKQW
+431 PLWQSMFQGKQW

-454 AQGTGASM
+454 SQGLGASQ
-462 NPRGIQWVSVDTTY
+462 NPMGVQWVSVDTTL
-476 TAAASLK
+476 TSLSSLK

-565 IGGQAEFVK
+565 IGGQAEFIR
-574 AMTDLVEYGSPMALS
+574 AMTDLVEYGSPLALS

>member
-1 MSASK
+1 MSVAK
-6 RLREDAAARK
+6 RLREDEAARK
-16 AGLKSTES
+16 AGLKATES

-38 DSNTAA
+38 DPGTAA

-89 VLFGT
+89 VIFGT
-94 AISYPSGSMDLSGVN
+94 AISYPSGSMDLSGVGT
-109 NFEINTVV
+109 FEINTTVD
-117 SPTDGGNYIVTVTI
+117 TTEKTVTVKI
-131 TPDDIPP
+131 TPDDIPD

-147 QLTNSQIDPRAF
+147 QLMNSQIDPRAF

-175 IQKARLSYGA
+175 IQKARLSYGS

-190 TCSDLHNGGL
+190 TCSDLNNGGL

-278 YVVTGVSMLVADMF
+278 YVVTGVSLLVADQF
-292 GNLEGDKFVVSET
+292 GTVAGGVFTQTQTNA
-305 ATATRYT
+305 ATNYT
-312 VKQVPMTLVQATD
+312 VRQVPMVLKQAAD
-325 STMFKITGTTS
+325 STMFSIEATTS
-336 TATTG
+336 TAHTLG
-341 GNTAKTKSN
+341 GTAENLSN

-372 NDEELKSSNSV
+372 NDESKSS
-383 YSENYS
+383 
-389 TIITSSASAS
+389 TSSQAYGFS
-399 SYKQMANMFNGPFN
+399 SIISNSTSSTTYKQMSNMFNGPFA
-413 ESLSGEFTANQLE
+413 ETISGSFTAGQLE
-426 ASGNG
+426 AANNG
-431 ALWMSMFQGKQW
+431 PLWQSMFNGKQW

-454 AQGTGASM
+454 AQGTGASQ
-462 NPRGIQWVSVDTTY
+462 NPVGIQWVSVDVTMNSLS
-476 TAAASLK
+476 SLK

-565 IGGQAEFVK
+565 MGGQAEFIK
-574 AMTDLVEYGSPMALS
+574 ALTDLVEYGSPMALS

>member
-1 MSASK
+1 MSAAK
-6 RLREDAAARK
+6 RLRADEAARK

-38 DSNTAA
+38 DPGTAA

-89 VLFGT
+89 VIFGT
-94 AISYPSGSMDLSGVN
+94 AISYPSGSMDLSGVGT
-109 NFEINTVV
+109 FEINTTV
-117 SPTDGGNYIVTVTI
+117 DEAKKQVTVKI
-131 TPDDIPP
+131 TPDDIPD
-138 KPVALRTVQ
+138 KPVAMRTVQ

-159 QYSNSLAS
+159 QYSNSLSS
-167 KRVLYSQV
+167 KRVLYSQA

-190 TCSDLHNGGL
+190 TCSDLNNGGL

-224 SYNENDFPNIED
+224 TYNENDFPNIED

-264 DYVSSEREMTCRAP
+264 DYVASEREMTCRAP
-278 YVVTGVSMLVADMF
+278 YVVTGVSLLVADQF
-292 GNLEGDKFVVSET
+292 GAVAGGVFTRTTT
-305 ATATRYT
+305 ANATNYT
-312 VKQVPMTLVQATD
+312 VRQVPMTLTQAAD
-325 STMFKITGTTS
+325 STMFTIEATTS
-336 TATTG
+336 TAITEG
-341 GNTAKTKSN
+341 DIAATKSN

-372 NDEELKSSNSV
+372 NDESQIDTQSKSYGFSN
-383 YSENYS
+383 
-389 TIITSSASAS
+389 IISNETSST
-399 SYKQMANMFNGPFN
+399 SYKQMSNMFNGPFV
-413 ESLSGEFTANQLE
+413 EGLSGGFSIGQLKAE
-426 ASGNG
+426 TNG
-431 ALWMSMFQGKQW
+431 PLWKSMFQGKQW

-454 AQGTGASM
+454 SQGFGSSQ
-462 NPRGIQWVSVDTTY
+462 NPIGIQWVSVDTTM
-476 TAAASLK
+476 TSLSSLK

-515 MRIGVEILLTAS
+515 MRIGVEILLTSS

-565 IGGQAEFVK
+565 IGGQAEFIR
-574 AMTDLVEYGSPMALS
+574 AMTDLVEYGSPLALS

>member
-1 MSASK
+1 MSATK

-38 DSNTAA
+38 DPGTAA

-72 TSAYPSF
+72 SSAYPSF

-89 VLFGT
+89 VIFGT
-94 AISYPSGSMDLSGVN
+94 AISYPSGSMDLSGVGT
-109 NFEINTVV
+109 FEINTTVDEV
-117 SPTDGGNYIVTVTI
+117 KKTVTVKI
-131 TPDDIPP
+131 TPDDIPD
-138 KPVALRTVQ
+138 KPVAMRTVQ
-147 QLTNSQIDPRAF
+147 QLTNSQIDPRSF

-190 TCSDLHNGGL
+190 TCSDLNNGGL

-278 YVVTGVSMLVADMF
+278 YVVTGVSLLVADQF
-292 GNLEGDKFVVSET
+292 GTVAGGVFTSSTT
-305 ATATRYT
+305 ANATNYT
-312 VKQVPMTLVQATD
+312 VRQVPMTLTQATD
-325 STMFKITGTTS
+325 STMFTIE
-336 TATTG
+336 ATTP
-341 GNTAKTKSN
+341 TARTEGEIAATKSN

-372 NDEELKSSNSV
+372 NDESQKSAESKSYGFSN
-383 YSENYS
+383 
-389 TIITSSASAS
+389 IISNATSST
-399 SYKQMANMFNGPFN
+399 SYKQMSNMFNGPFV
-413 ESLSGEFTANQLE
+413 EGLSGTFTAGQLKAE
-426 ASGNG
+426 TNG
-431 ALWMSMFQGKQW
+431 PLWQSMFQGKQW
-443 FHIPRLITAWD
+443 FRIPRLITAWD
-454 AQGTGASM
+454 SQGLGASQ
-462 NPRGIQWVSVDTTY
+462 NPMGIQWVSVDTTL
-476 TAAASLK
+476 TSLSSLK

-565 IGGQAEFVK
+565 IGGQAEFIR
-574 AMTDLVEYGSPMALS
+574 AMTDLVEYGSPLALS

>member
-1 MSASK
+1 MSATK
-6 RLREDAAARK
+6 RLRADEAARK

-38 DSNTAA
+38 DPGTAA

-72 TSAYPSF
+72 SSAYPSF

-89 VLFGT
+89 VIFGT
-94 AISYPSGSMDLSGVN
+94 AISYPSGSMDLSGVGT
-109 NFEINTVV
+109 FEINTTVNEAEK
-117 SPTDGGNYIVTVTI
+117 TVTVKI
-131 TPDDIPP
+131 TPDDIPA
-138 KPVALRTVQ
+138 KPVAIRTVQ

-175 IQKARLSYGA
+175 IQKARLSYGS

-190 TCSDLHNGGL
+190 TCSDMNNGGL

-211 ESMIDETNGIHLL
+211 ASMIDETNGIHLL

-278 YVVTGVSMLVADMF
+278 YVVTGVSLLVADVF
-292 GNLEGDKFVVSET
+292 GTIVEGVFTENTT
-305 ATATRYT
+305 ANATNYT
-312 VKQVPMTLVQATD
+312 VRQVPMILTQATD
-325 STMFKITGTTS
+325 STMFTIEATTS
-336 TATTG
+336 TAH
-341 GNTAKTKSN
+341 TAGEVASSKSN

-372 NDEELKSSNSV
+372 NDESKKELQSKSYGFSNIISNS
-383 YSENYS
+383 
-389 TIITSSASAS
+389 TSST
-399 SYKQMANMFNGPFN
+399 SYKQMSNMFNGPFV
-413 ESLSGEFTANQLE
+413 EGMSGAFTAGQLK
-426 ASGNG
+426 AADNG
-431 ALWMSMFQGKQW
+431 PLWKSMFQGKQW

-454 AQGTGASM
+454 SQGLGASQ
-462 NPRGIQWVSVDTTY
+462 NPMGIQWVSVDTTL
-476 TAAASLK
+476 TSLSSLK

-515 MRIGVEILLTAS
+515 LRMGVEILLTAS

-565 IGGQAEFVK
+565 IGGQAEFIR
-574 AMTDLVEYGSPMALS
+574 AMTDLVEYGSPLALS

>member
-1 MSASK
+1 MSAAK
-6 RLREDAAARK
+6 RLREDEAARK
-16 AGLKSTES
+16 AGLKATET

-38 DSNTAA
+38 DPGTAA
-44 IGIPTGQSNNIST
+44 IGLPTGQSNNIST
-57 LNYQSQYDITAPPGV
+57 LNYQSQYDVTAPPGV

-89 VLFGT
+89 VIFGT
-94 AISYPSGSMDLSGVN
+94 AISYPSGSMDLSGVGS
-109 NFEINTVV
+109 FEIETTVA
-117 SPTDGGNYIVTVTI
+117 GGKVTVKI
-131 TPDDIPP
+131 TPDDIPDR
-138 KPVALRTVQ
+138 PVALRTVQ
-147 QLTNSQIDPRAF
+147 QLMNSQIDPRAF

-175 IQKARLSYGA
+175 IQKARMSYGSI
-185 AHVIP
+185 HVIP
-190 TCSDLHNGGL
+190 TCSDLNNGGL

-211 ESMIDETNGIHLL
+211 DSMIDDTNGIHLL
-224 SYNENDFPNIED
+224 AYNENDFPNIED

-257 IRDPFNN
+257 IRDPFKNE
-264 DYVSSEREMTCRAP
+264 YISSEREVTCRAP
-278 YVVTGVSMLVADMF
+278 YVVTGVSMLVAYQF
-292 GNLEGDKFVVSET
+292 GTVSNGVLTMTET
-305 ATATRYT
+305 KDATNFS
-312 VKQVPMTLVQATD
+312 VKQVPMTLTQNSD
-325 STMFKITGTTS
+325 STMFSIVGTADTAKTGGS
-336 TATTG
+336 TAV
-341 GNTAKTKSN
+341 TKSN

-372 NDEELKSSNSV
+372 NDESIVNASLQTGGL
-383 YSENYS
+383 S
-389 TIITSSASAS
+389 TIISSDTTSTAL
-399 SYKQMANMFNGPFN
+399 KPMVNMFNGPFS
-413 ESLSGEFTANQLE
+413 ESLSGTFTAGQLN
-426 ASGNG
+426 SGTPGNLLWG
-431 ALWMSMFQGKQW
+431 AMFQGKQW

-454 AQGTGASM
+454 AQGTGASE
-462 NPRGIQWVSVDTTY
+462 NPKGIQWVSVDTTL
-476 TAAASLK
+476 TSLSSLK
-483 ALTRGTIPDM
+483 SLSRGTIPDM

-515 MRIGVEILLTAS
+515 MRMGVEILLTAS

-565 IGGQAEFVK
+565 MGGQAEFIK
-574 AMTDLVEYGSPMALS
+574 ALSDLVEHGSPMALS

>member
-1 MSASK
+1 MSATK

-16 AGLKSTES
+16 AGLKATES

-38 DSNTAA
+38 DPGTAA

-57 LNYQSQYDITAPPGV
+57 LNYQSQYDVTAPPGV

-89 VLFGT
+89 VIFGA
-94 AISYPSGSMDLSGVN
+94 AISYPSGSMDLSGVGT
-109 NFEINTVV
+109 FEINTEVN
-117 SPTDGGNYIVTVTI
+117 TTAKTVTVKI
-131 TPDDIPP
+131 TPDDIPDR
-138 KPVALRTVQ
+138 PVALRTVQ

-175 IQKARLSYGA
+175 IQKARLSYGSV
-185 AHVIP
+185 HVIP
-190 TCSDLHNGGL
+190 TCSDLNNGGL

-211 ESMIDETNGIHLL
+211 ESMIDDTNGIHLL
-224 SYNENDFPNIED
+224 AYNENDFPNIED

-257 IRDPFNN
+257 IRDPFKNE
-264 DYVSSEREMTCRAP
+264 YVSSEREVTCRAP
-278 YVVTGVSMLVADMF
+278 YVVTGVSMLVAYQF
-292 GNLEGDKFVVSET
+292 GTVTGGVFTQSTT
-305 ATATRYT
+305 ALATNYS
-312 VKQVPMTLVQATD
+312 VKQIPMTLTQATD
-325 STMFKITGTTS
+325 STMFTITGTSS
-336 TATTG
+336 TALSS
-341 GNTAKTKSN
+341 GNTAETYSN

-372 NDEELKSSNSV
+372 NDESMVSATSQTGGL
-383 YSENYS
+383 S
-389 TIITSSASAS
+389 TIISNDTSSTTF
-399 SYKQMANMFNGPFN
+399 KPMANMFNGPFS
-413 ESLSGEFTANQLE
+413 ESLSGTFTAGQLE
-426 ASGNG
+426 AKQEG
-431 ALWMSMFQGKQW
+431 ALWTSMFYGKQW

-454 AQGTGASM
+454 VQGTGASE
-462 NPRGIQWVSVDTTY
+462 NPKGVQWVSVDTTL
-476 TAAASLK
+476 TALSSLK

-515 MRIGVEILLTAS
+515 MRMGVEILLTAS

-565 IGGQAEFVK
+565 MGGQAEFIK
-574 AMTDLVEYGSPMALS
+574 ALSDLVEYGSPMALS

>member
-1 MSASK
+1 M
-6 RLREDAAARK
+6 REDAAARK

-38 DSNTAA
+38 DPGTAA

-72 TSAYPSF
+72 SSAYPSF

-89 VLFGT
+89 VIFGT
-94 AISYPSGSMDLSGVN
+94 AISYPSGSMDLSGVGT
-109 NFEINTVV
+109 FEINTTVNEAEK
-117 SPTDGGNYIVTVTI
+117 TVTVKI
-131 TPDDIPP
+131 TPDDIPD
-138 KPVALRTVQ
+138 KPVAMRTVQ
-147 QLTNSQIDPRAF
+147 QLTNSQIDPRSF

-190 TCSDLHNGGL
+190 TCSDLNNGGL

-278 YVVTGVSMLVADMF
+278 YVVTGVSLLVADQF
-292 GNLEGDKFVVSET
+292 GTVAGGVFTPSTT
-305 ATATRYT
+305 ANATNYT
-312 VKQVPMTLVQATD
+312 VRQVPMTLKQATD
-325 STMFKITGTTS
+325 STMFTIE
-336 TATTG
+336 ATTP
-341 GNTAKTKSN
+341 TARTEGEIAATKSN

-372 NDEELKSSNSV
+372 NDESQKSAESKAYGFSNIISNS
-383 YSENYS
+383 
-389 TIITSSASAS
+389 TSST
-399 SYKQMANMFNGPFN
+399 SYKQMSNMFNGPFV
-413 ESLSGEFTANQLE
+413 EGMSGGFTAGQIKAE
-426 ASGNG
+426 TNG
-431 ALWMSMFQGKQW
+431 PLWQSMFQGKQW

-454 AQGTGASM
+454 SQGLGASQ
-462 NPRGIQWVSVDTTY
+462 NPMGVQWVSVDTTL
-476 TAAASLK
+476 TSLSSLK

-565 IGGQAEFVK
+565 IGGQAEFIR
-574 AMTDLVEYGSPMALS
+574 AMTDLVEYGSPLALS

>member
-1 MSASK
+1 MSATK
-6 RLREDAAARK
+6 RLRADEAARK
-16 AGLKSTES
+16 AGLKSAES

-38 DSNTAA
+38 DPGTAA

-89 VLFGT
+89 VIFGT
-94 AISYPSGSMDLSGVN
+94 AISYPSGSMDLSGVGT
-109 NFEINTVV
+109 FEINTTV
-117 SPTDGGNYIVTVTI
+117 NEAEKKVTVKI
-131 TPDDIPP
+131 TPDDIPD
-138 KPVALRTVQ
+138 KPVAMRTVQ
-147 QLTNSQIDPRAF
+147 QLTNSQIDPRSF

-175 IQKARLSYGA
+175 IQKARLSYGS

-190 TCSDLHNGGL
+190 TCSDLNNGGL

-278 YVVTGVSMLVADMF
+278 YVVTGVSLLVADQF
-292 GNLEGDKFVVSET
+292 GTVNEGVFTRSTT
-305 ATATRYT
+305 ANATNYT
-312 VKQVPMTLVQATD
+312 VRQVPMTLTQATD
-325 STMFKITGTTS
+325 STMFTIEATTS
-336 TATTG
+336 TAITEG
-341 GNTAKTKSN
+341 DIAATKSN

-372 NDEELKSSNSV
+372 NDESQNNVESKSYGFSNIISNS
-383 YSENYS
+383 
-389 TIITSSASAS
+389 TSST
-399 SYKQMANMFNGPFN
+399 SYKQMSNMFNGPFV
-413 ESLSGEFTANQLE
+413 EGMSGGFTAGQLKAE
-426 ASGNG
+426 TNG
-431 ALWMSMFQGKQW
+431 PLWKSMFQGKQW
-443 FHIPRLITAWD
+443 FHLPRLITAWD
-454 AQGTGASM
+454 SQGLGASQ
-462 NPRGIQWVSVDTTY
+462 NPMGIQWVSVDTTL
-476 TAAASLK
+476 TSLSSLK

-501 HMTGVSSTAPIKLI
+501 HMTGVSATAPIKLI
-515 MRIGVEILLTAS
+515 MRMGVEILLTAS

-565 IGGQAEFVK
+565 IGGQAEFIR
-574 AMTDLVEYGSPMALS
+574 AMTDLVEYGSPLALS

>member
-1 MSASK
+1 MSAAK
-6 RLREDAAARK
+6 RLREDEAARK
-16 AGLKSTES
+16 AGLKATET

-38 DSNTAA
+38 DPGTAA
-44 IGIPTGQSNNIST
+44 IGLPTGQSNNIST
-57 LNYQSQYDITAPPGV
+57 LNYQSQYDVTAPPGV

-89 VLFGT
+89 VIFGT
-94 AISYPSGSMDLSGVN
+94 AISYPSGSMDLSGVGS
-109 NFEINTVV
+109 FEIETTVAEGKV
-117 SPTDGGNYIVTVTI
+117 NVKI
-131 TPDDIPP
+131 TPDDIPDR
-138 KPVALRTVQ
+138 PVALRTVQ
-147 QLTNSQIDPRAF
+147 QLMNSQIDPRAF

-175 IQKARLSYGA
+175 IQKARMSYGSI
-185 AHVIP
+185 HVIP
-190 TCSDLHNGGL
+190 TCSDLNNGGL

-211 ESMIDETNGIHLL
+211 ESMIDDTNGIHLL

-257 IRDPFNN
+257 IRDPFKNE
-264 DYVSSEREMTCRAP
+264 YTSSEREVTCRAP
-278 YVVTGVSMLVADMF
+278 YVVTGVSMLVAYQF
-292 GNLEGDKFVVSET
+292 GTVSNGVLNMTET
-305 ATATRYT
+305 KDATNYS
-312 VKQVPMTLVQATD
+312 VKQVPMTLEQAPD
-325 STMFKITGTTS
+325 STMFTIRGTADTAKTGGS
-336 TATTG
+336 TAV
-341 GNTAKTKSN
+341 TKSN

-372 NDEELKSSNSV
+372 NDESIVNASLQTGGL
-383 YSENYS
+383 S
-389 TIITSSASAS
+389 TIISSDTTSTAF
-399 SYKQMANMFNGPFN
+399 KPMVNMFNGPFS
-413 ESLSGEFTANQLE
+413 ESLSGTFTAGQLN
-426 ASGNG
+426 SGAAGNLLWG
-431 ALWMSMFQGKQW
+431 AMFQGKQW

-454 AQGTGASM
+454 VQGTGASE
-462 NPRGIQWVSVDTTY
+462 NPKGIQWVSVDTTL
-476 TAAASLK
+476 TSLSSLK
-483 ALTRGTIPDM
+483 SLTRGTIPDM

-515 MRIGVEILLTAS
+515 MRMGVEILLTAS

-565 IGGQAEFVK
+565 MGGQAEFIK
-574 AMTDLVEYGSPMALS
+574 ALSDLVEHGSPMALS

>member
-1 MSASK
+1 MSATK

-16 AGLKSTES
+16 AGLKATES

-38 DSNTAA
+38 DPGTAS

-57 LNYQSQYDITAPPGV
+57 LNYQSQYDVTAPPGV

-89 VLFGT
+89 VIFGT
-94 AISYPSGSMDLSGVN
+94 AISYPSGSMDLSGVGT
-109 NFEINTVV
+109 FEINTTVDTV
-117 SPTDGGNYIVTVTI
+117 KKEVTVKI
-131 TPDDIPP
+131 TPDDIPDR
-138 KPVALRTVQ
+138 PVALRTVQ
-147 QLTNSQIDPRAF
+147 QLMNSQIDPRAF

-175 IQKARLSYGA
+175 IQKARLSYGSV
-185 AHVIP
+185 HVIP
-190 TCSDLHNGGL
+190 TCSDLNNGGL

-211 ESMIDETNGIHLL
+211 ESMIDDTNGIHLL
-224 SYNENDFPNIED
+224 AYNENDFPNIED

-257 IRDPFNN
+257 IRDPFKNE
-264 DYVSSEREMTCRAP
+264 YISSEREVTCRAP
-278 YVVTGVSMLVADMF
+278 YVVTGVSMLVAYQF
-292 GNLEGDKFVVSET
+292 GTVSNGVLTQTQTST
-305 ATATRYT
+305 ATNYS
-312 VKQVPMTLVQATD
+312 VKQIPMTLTQSPD
-325 STMFKITGTTS
+325 STMFTIEGKTS
-336 TATTG
+336 TALSG
-341 GNTAKTKSN
+341 GNTAQDMSN

-372 NDEELKSSNSV
+372 NDESMVSTNSQTGGL
-383 YSENYS
+383 S
-389 TIITSSASAS
+389 TIISNNTSSTTF
-399 SYKQMANMFNGPFN
+399 KPMANMFNGPFA
-413 ESLSGEFTANQLE
+413 ETLSGTFTAGQLE
-426 ASGNG
+426 AANNG
-431 ALWMSMFQGKQW
+431 PLWSSMFQGKQW

-454 AQGTGASM
+454 VQGTGASE
-462 NPRGIQWVSVDTTY
+462 NPKGVQWVSVDTTL
-476 TAAASLK
+476 TSLSSLK

-515 MRIGVEILLTAS
+515 MRMGVEILLTAS

-565 IGGQAEFVK
+565 MGGQAEFIK
-574 AMTDLVEYGSPMALS
+574 ALSDLVEYGSPMALS

>member
-1 MSASK
+1 MSAAK
-6 RLREDAAARK
+6 RLRADEAARK

-38 DSNTAA
+38 DPGTAA

-89 VLFGT
+89 VIFGT
-94 AISYPSGSMDLSGVN
+94 AISYPSGSMDLSGVGT
-109 NFEINTVV
+109 FEINTTVDEV
-117 SPTDGGNYIVTVTI
+117 KKTVTVKI
-131 TPDDIPP
+131 TPDDIPD
-138 KPVALRTVQ
+138 KPVAMRTVQ

-175 IQKARLSYGA
+175 IQKARLSYGS

-190 TCSDLHNGGL
+190 TCSDLNNGGL

-211 ESMIDETNGIHLL
+211 ESMIDEANGIHLL

-278 YVVTGVSMLVADMF
+278 YVVTGVSLLVADQF
-292 GNLEGDKFVVSET
+292 GTMAGNVFTRSTT
-305 ATATRYT
+305 ANATNYT
-312 VKQVPMTLVQATD
+312 VRQVPMTLTQATD
-325 STMFKITGTTS
+325 STMFTIEATTS
-336 TATTG
+336 TAITEG
-341 GNTAKTKSN
+341 DIAATKSN

-372 NDEELKSSNSV
+372 NDESKNELDSKSYGFSN
-383 YSENYS
+383 
-389 TIITSSASAS
+389 IISNDTSST
-399 SYKQMANMFNGPFN
+399 SYKQLSNMFNGPFV
-413 ESLSGEFTANQLE
+413 EGLSGSFNVGQLKAE
-426 ASGNG
+426 TNG
-431 ALWMSMFQGKQW
+431 PLWKSMFQGKQW
-443 FHIPRLITAWD
+443 FHLPRLITAWD
-454 AQGTGASM
+454 TQGLGASQ
-462 NPRGIQWVSVDTTY
+462 NPVGIQWVSVDTTL
-476 TAAASLK
+476 TSLSSLK

-515 MRIGVEILLTAS
+515 MRIGVEILLTSS

-565 IGGQAEFVK
+565 IGGQAEFIR
-574 AMTDLVEYGSPMALS
+574 AMTDLVEYGSPLALS

>member
-1 MSASK
+1 MSAAK
-6 RLREDAAARK
+6 RLRADAAARK

-38 DSNTAA
+38 DPGTAA

-89 VLFGT
+89 VIFGT
-94 AISYPSGSMDLSGVN
+94 AISYPSGSMDLSGVGT
-109 NFEINTVV
+109 FEVNTTV
-117 SPTDGGNYIVTVTI
+117 DEAKKMVTVKI
-131 TPDDIPP
+131 TPDDIPE
-138 KPVALRTVQ
+138 KPVAMRTVQ

-159 QYSNSLAS
+159 QYSNSLSS
-167 KRVLYSQV
+167 KRVLYSQA

-190 TCSDLHNGGL
+190 TCSDLNNGGL

-224 SYNENDFPNIED
+224 TYNENDFPNIED

-264 DYVSSEREMTCRAP
+264 DYVASEREMTCRAP
-278 YVVTGVSMLVADMF
+278 YVVTGVSLLVADQF
-292 GNLEGDKFVVSET
+292 GAVAGGVFTRTTT
-305 ATATRYT
+305 ATATNYT
-312 VKQVPMTLVQATD
+312 VGQVPMTLTQAAA
-325 STMFKITGTTS
+325 STMFTIEATTS
-336 TATTG
+336 TAITEG
-341 GNTAKTKSN
+341 DIAATKSN

-372 NDEELKSSNSV
+372 NDESKIDTQSKS
-383 YSENYS
+383 YGFS
-389 TIITSSASAS
+389 TIISNETSST
-399 SYKQMANMFNGPFN
+399 SYKQMSNMFNGPFV
-413 ESLSGEFTANQLE
+413 EGLSGGFSLGQLKAE
-426 ASGNG
+426 TNG
-431 ALWMSMFQGKQW
+431 PLWKSMFQGKQW

-454 AQGTGASM
+454 SQGFGSSQ
-462 NPRGIQWVSVDTTY
+462 NPVGIQWVSVDTTM
-476 TAAASLK
+476 TSLSSLK

-515 MRIGVEILLTAS
+515 MRIGVEILLTSS

-565 IGGQAEFVK
+565 IGGQAEFIR
-574 AMTDLVEYGSPMALS
+574 AMTDLVEYGSPLALS

>member
-1 MSASK
+1 MSATK

-16 AGLKSTES
+16 AGLKATES

-38 DSNTAA
+38 DPGTAA

-57 LNYQSQYDITAPPGV
+57 LNYQSQYDVTAPPGV

-89 VLFGT
+89 VIFGT
-94 AISYPSGSMDLSGVN
+94 AISYPSGSMDLSGVGT
-109 NFEINTVV
+109 FEINTTVN
-117 SPTDGGNYIVTVTI
+117 TETKMVTVKI
-131 TPDDIPP
+131 TPDDIPDR
-138 KPVALRTVQ
+138 PVALRTVQ

-175 IQKARLSYGA
+175 IQKARLSYGSV
-185 AHVIP
+185 HVIP
-190 TCSDLHNGGL
+190 TCSDLNNGGL

-224 SYNENDFPNIED
+224 AYNENDFPNIED

-257 IRDPFNN
+257 IRDPFKNE
-264 DYVSSEREMTCRAP
+264 YVSSEREVTCRAP
-278 YVVTGVSMLVADMF
+278 YVVTGVSMLVAYQF
-292 GNLEGDKFVVSET
+292 GTVTGGVFTQSTT
-305 ATATRYT
+305 ALATNYS
-312 VKQVPMTLVQATD
+312 VKQIPMTLTQATD
-325 STMFKITGTTS
+325 STMFTITGS
-336 TATTG
+336 SPTALSS
-341 GNTAKTKSN
+341 GNTAENYSN

-372 NDEELKSSNSV
+372 NDESMVSTTSQTGGI
-383 YSENYS
+383 S
-389 TIITSSASAS
+389 TIISNNTSSTTFKPMS
-399 SYKQMANMFNGPFN
+399 NMFNGPFA
-413 ESLSGEFTANQLE
+413 ETLSGTFTAGQLE
-426 ASGNG
+426 AKQEG
-431 ALWMSMFQGKQW
+431 ALWTSMFQGKQW

-454 AQGTGASM
+454 VQGTGASE
-462 NPRGIQWVSVDTTY
+462 NPKGVQWVSVDTTL
-476 TAAASLK
+476 TSLSSLK

-515 MRIGVEILLTAS
+515 MRMGVEILLTAS

-565 IGGQAEFVK
+565 MGGQAEFIK
-574 AMTDLVEYGSPMALS
+574 ALTDLVEYGSPMSLS

>member
-1 MSASK
+1 MSAAK
-6 RLREDAAARK
+6 RLRADAVARK

-38 DSNTAA
+38 DPGTAA

-72 TSAYPSF
+72 SSAYPSF

-89 VLFGT
+89 VIFGT
-94 AISYPSGSMDLSGVN
+94 SVAYPSGTMDLSGVGT
-109 NFEINTVV
+109 FEINTTVDEAKK
-117 SPTDGGNYIVTVTI
+117 TVTVKI
-131 TPDDIPP
+131 TPDNIPD
-138 KPVALRTVQ
+138 KPVAIRTVQ

-167 KRVLYSQV
+167 KRVLYSQA

-190 TCSDLHNGGL
+190 TCSDMNNGGL

-224 SYNENDFPNIED
+224 TYNENDFPNIED

-278 YVVTGVSMLVADMF
+278 YVVTGVSMLVV
-292 GNLEGDKFVVSET
+292 DKFGKIAGGVFTKTET
-305 ATATRYT
+305 TEATNYT
-312 VKQVPMTLVQATD
+312 VKQVPMILTQATD
-325 STMFKITGTTS
+325 STMFTIEGTASTASTGTV
-336 TATTG
+336 A
-341 GNTAKTKSN
+341 AYKKSN

-372 NDEELKSSNSV
+372 NDESKSEAESKAYGFSN
-383 YSENYS
+383 
-389 TIITSSASAS
+389 IISNDAS
-399 SYKQMANMFNGPFN
+399 STTYKQLSNMFNGPFA
-413 ESLSGEFTANQLE
+413 ETISGTFAAEQLNAAN
-426 ASGNG
+426 NG
-431 ALWMSMFQGKQW
+431 PLWQSMFQGKQW
-443 FHIPRLITAWD
+443 FRIPRLITAWD
-454 AQGTGASM
+454 SQGFGSSQ
-462 NPRGIQWVSVDTTY
+462 NPVGIQWVSVDTTL
-476 TAAASLK
+476 TSLSSLK

-565 IGGQAEFVK
+565 IGGQAEFIR
-574 AMTDLVEYGSPMALS
+574 AMTDLVEYGSPLALS

>member
-1 MSASK
+1 MSAAK
-6 RLREDAAARK
+6 RLRADEAARK

-38 DSNTAA
+38 DPGTAA

-89 VLFGT
+89 VIFGT
-94 AISYPSGSMDLSGVN
+94 AISYPSGSMDLSGVGT
-109 NFEINTVV
+109 FEVNTTINTER
-117 SPTDGGNYIVTVTI
+117 NEVTVKI
-131 TPDDIPP
+131 TPDDIPD
-138 KPVALRTVQ
+138 KPVAMRTVQ
-147 QLTNSQIDPRAF
+147 QLMNSQIDPRAF

-167 KRVLYSQV
+167 KRVLYSQI
-175 IQKARLSYGA
+175 IQKARLSYGS

-190 TCSDLHNGGL
+190 TCSDLNNGGL

-211 ESMIDETNGIHLL
+211 ESMIDETSGIHLL

-278 YVVTGVSMLVADMF
+278 YVVTGVSLLVADQF
-292 GNLEGDKFVVSET
+292 GKVEGGVFTRTET
-305 ATATRYT
+305 SQATNYT
-312 VKQVPMTLVQATD
+312 VRQVPMTLTQATD
-325 STMFKITGTTS
+325 STMFTIEATTH
-336 TATTG
+336 TALTG
-341 GNTAKTKSN
+341 GNTAKNMSN

-361 IGQRGYFYVSL
+361 IGQRGYFYLSL
-372 NDEELKSSNSV
+372 NDESKKDTQSKSYGFSN
-383 YSENYS
+383 
-389 TIITSSASAS
+389 IISNATSSTT
-399 SYKQMANMFNGPFN
+399 YKQMSNMFNGPFV
-413 ESLSGEFTANQLE
+413 EGMSGDFSVGQLE
-426 ASGNG
+426 AANNG
-431 ALWMSMFQGKQW
+431 PLWQSMFQGKQW

-454 AQGTGASM
+454 SQGFGASQ
-462 NPRGIQWVSVDTTY
+462 NPMGIQWVSVDTTL
-476 TAAASLK
+476 TSLSSLK

-501 HMTGVSSTAPIKLI
+501 HMTGVSATAPIKLI
-515 MRIGVEILLTAS
+515 MRMGVEILLTAS

-565 IGGQAEFVK
+565 IGGQAEFIR
-574 AMTDLVEYGSPMALS
+574 AMTDLVEYGSPLALS